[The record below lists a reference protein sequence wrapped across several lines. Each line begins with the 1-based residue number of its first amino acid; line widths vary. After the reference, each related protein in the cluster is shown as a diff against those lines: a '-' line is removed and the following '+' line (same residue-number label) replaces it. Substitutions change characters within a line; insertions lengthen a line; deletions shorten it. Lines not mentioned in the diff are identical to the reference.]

1 MGLFDEQL
9 NARQENDREAIK
21 RSLGRLGA
29 AVTGRVQSSVSYHL
43 AEDAVQEIFDW
54 FEVKPL
60 EPPSFMTGFD
70 DRLNFMLNPTGIL
83 RRTVK
88 LTGRWWK
95 DAAGPMLAFN
105 AEGEAVAL
113 FPRRF
118 GGYGWN
124 DHKTGEAICFCRPFP
139 LRSLTLK
146 DLGIFSLKSL
156 DGWSIVLFAVTGLL
170 ASLLGMVTPLVTRL
184 IFGTVIP
191 SGNTANLAPAA
202 VLAVGTLLSV
212 TLISLT
218 RSLAMARISGKLR
231 LSVEN
236 AAMGRL
242 LNLPAQ
248 FFKSHNAGELQNRI
262 EALSRMCSL
271 LSDTVFTSAVGSIFS
286 VVYLFQLGVMTP
298 TLAAPAVGIL
308 LVQLACLT
316 AGILLQAYVTRKRLG
331 IAAEL
336 NGLVFRLFSGIQ
348 KIKLAGA
355 ERRAFAKW
363 AEAYAKDAALL
374 YNPPLLIKL
383 QPALSGLITLGGSL
397 VLYFVAASS
406 RVTAADYMA
415 FSSAYGLVSGAM
427 VSLSMAAGSIAN
439 LKPLAELASPIM
451 KEIPETGSGKK
462 ALTRMS
468 GSVELSQVSFRYTED
483 SPWILDHISLKIR
496 PGQYIAI
503 VGKTGC
509 GKSTLMRLLLGFE
522 MPVSGAVYYDNRD
535 LQMLDLR
542 SVRRNIGAVLQNSRL
557 FTGDIYSNI
566 VISAP
571 WLTLSD
577 AWEAAKMA
585 GVDEDIRKMPMGMQT
600 LITEGGGGIS
610 GGQRQR
616 IMIARAI
623 APKPRLLMFDEAT
636 SALDNITQRVVSDS
650 LNDLNCTRIVIAHRL
665 STIRQCDRIL
675 VLDGGK
681 IVEDGNFDELLAA
694 GGFFAELVKR
704 QTLEPAT

>member
-95 DAAGPMLAFN
+95 DAAGPMLAFT

-124 DHKTGEAICFCRPFP
+124 DHKTGQTVKAGSKTVGNLTGEAICFCRPFP

-336 NGLVFRLFSGIQ
+336 NGLVFRLF
-348 KIKLAGA
+348 
-355 ERRAFAKW
+355 
-363 AEAYAKDAALL
+363 
-374 YNPPLLIKL
+374 
-383 QPALSGLITLGGSL
+383 
-397 VLYFVAASS
+397 
-406 RVTAADYMA
+406 
-415 FSSAYGLVSGAM
+415 
-427 VSLSMAAGSIAN
+427 
-439 LKPLAELASPIM
+439 
-451 KEIPETGSGKK
+451 PEYKK
-462 ALTRMS
+462 
-468 GSVELSQVSFRYTED
+468 
-483 SPWILDHISLKIR
+483 
-496 PGQYIAI
+496 
-503 VGKTGC
+503 
-509 GKSTLMRLLLGFE
+509 
-522 MPVSGAVYYDNRD
+522 
-535 LQMLDLR
+535 
-542 SVRRNIGAVLQNSRL
+542 
-557 FTGDIYSNI
+557 
-566 VISAP
+566 
-571 WLTLSD
+571 
-577 AWEAAKMA
+577 
-585 GVDEDIRKMPMGMQT
+585 
-600 LITEGGGGIS
+600 
-610 GGQRQR
+610 
-616 IMIARAI
+616 
-623 APKPRLLMFDEAT
+623 
-636 SALDNITQRVVSDS
+636 
-650 LNDLNCTRIVIAHRL
+650 
-665 STIRQCDRIL
+665 
-675 VLDGGK
+675 
-681 IVEDGNFDELLAA
+681 
-694 GGFFAELVKR
+694 
-704 QTLEPAT
+704 